1 MAPFQARAHTREKLL
16 GVESKSS
23 RVSETERKETEGPD
37 KSGEG
42 EESQKISE
50 SQLPSFGTL
59 RRNKRGESTVKGEKL
74 SEQNLL
80 QKCRKTNFT

>member
-1 MAPFQARAHTREKLL
+1 M
-16 GVESKSS
+16 GVQSKSS
-23 RVSETERKETEGPD
+23 RVGEPEMKETEGPD
-37 KSGEG
+37 SSGEG

-59 RRNKRGESTVKGEKL
+59 HKNERGESIVKGEKL

-80 QKCRKTNFT
+80 